1 MKQSDICIIGGGIVG
16 AATAL
21 KLIQAFP
28 KKRIVLM
35 EKENQPARHQ
45 TGRNSGVIHAGV
57 YYQPGSLKA
66 QYCREGLQ
74 RTIAYCK
81 QFDLPYEQCGK
92 LLVATNDAEMERMQ
106 SLFQRCQENELRPE
120 MLDANQ
126 LKKREPN
133 ITGLG
138 AFWVEDT
145 GIVDYIKLTAHMLAQ
160 FKAKGGEVLYSH
172 QVTAL
177 AENES
182 GVTITAAQK
191 SGSQDAVSQ
200 RVYQSQFLVNCS
212 GLQSD
217 RLATMMGLD
226 IDFEIIPFR
235 GEYYLLAE
243 KHNQVVNHLIYPIPD
258 PELPFLGVH
267 LTKMID
273 GTVTVG
279 PNAVLAMG
287 REAYRKT
294 DVDLADIAQMMR
306 FSGIWPMLRKNLKS
320 GLNEMKN
327 SVFKS
332 GYLSLVQK
340 YCPSIR
346 KEDLLPY
353 RSGIRAQAVSKN
365 GELIHDFKFVSSA
378 RSLHVGNAP
387 SPAATSAMPIAD
399 AIYDRCLAL
408 M

>member
-28 KKRIVLM
+28 KKKIVLL
-35 EKENQPARHQ
+35 EKETQPARHQ

-74 RTIAYCK
+74 RTIAYC
-81 QFDLPYEQCGK
+81 QQYDLPYEQCGK
-92 LLVATNDAEMERMQ
+92 LLVATNDIEMERMQ
-106 SLFQRCQENELRPE
+106 SLYQRCQDNALKPE
-120 MLDANQ
+120 WLDASQ
-126 LKKREPN
+126 LKQREPN
-133 ITGLG
+133 ITGEG
-138 AFWVEDT
+138 AIWVEDT
-145 GIVDYIKLTAHMLAQ
+145 GIVDYIKLTAHFLAQ
-160 FKAKGGEVLYSH
+160 FTAKGGEVCYSH
-172 QVTAL
+172 QVTGI
-177 AENES
+177 AEHADSIAIETNQQGFQTE
-182 GVTITAAQK
+182 
-191 SGSQDAVSQ
+191 
-200 RVYQSQFLVNCS
+200 FLINCA

-217 RLATMMGLD
+217 RLAKMMGLEL
-226 IDFEIIPFR
+226 DFEIIPFR

-243 KHNQVVNHLIYPIPD
+243 KHNKVVNSLIYPIPD

-287 REAYRKT
+287 REAYAKT
-294 DVDLADIAQMMR
+294 DFNLPDMRAMMR
-306 FSGIWPMLRKNLKS
+306 FSGTWPMLKKNLKS

-340 YCPSIR
+340 YCPRIQ

-353 RSGIRAQAVSKN
+353 RSGIRAQAVSSS
-365 GELIHDFKFVSSA
+365 GELIHDFKFINST

-399 AIYDRCLAL
+399 AIYDRFVALAG
-408 M
+408 

>member
-1 MKQSDICIIGGGIVG
+1 MEHSDICIVGGGIVG

-21 KLIQAFP
+21 KLQQAFP
-28 KKRIVLM
+28 DKRIVLLD
-35 EKENQPARHQ
+35 KESSAARHQ

-74 RTIAYCK
+74 RTIKYC
-81 QFDLPYEQCGK
+81 QQYHLPYDQCGK
-92 LLVATNDAEMERMQ
+92 LLVATNDLEMERMQ
-106 SLFQRCQENELRPE
+106 GLYQRCLDNELSPQL
-120 MLDANQ
+120 LDAKQ
-126 LKKREPN
+126 LKEREPN

-138 AFWVEDT
+138 AIWVKDT
-145 GIVDYIKLTAHMLAQ
+145 GIVDYVKLTEHMLQQ
-160 FKAKGGEVLYSH
+160 FQSKGGVVKFNT
-172 QVTAL
+172 QVTDL
-177 AENES
+177 VES
-182 GVTITAAQK
+182 SDGIKIHANGQ
-191 SGSQDAVSQ
+191 VSQ
-200 RVYQSQFLVNCS
+200 TAFLVNCA

-217 RLATMMGLD
+217 RLIAMLGLET
-226 IDFEIIPFR
+226 DFEIVPFR

-267 LTKMID
+267 LTRMID

-279 PNAVLAMG
+279 PNAVLALG
-287 REAYRKT
+287 REAYDKT
-294 DVDLADIAQMMR
+294 DVNIADVMQMMR
-306 FSGIWPMLRKNLKS
+306 FPGMWPMLKKNLKS

-327 SVFKS
+327 SLLKS

-340 YCPSIR
+340 YCPSIE
-346 KEDLLPY
+346 KADLLPY
-353 RSGIRAQAVSKN
+353 RSGIRAQAVSKA
-365 GELIHDFKFVSSA
+365 GELIHDFKFVTST

-399 AIYDRCLAL
+399 AIYDKCAELI
-408 M
+408 

>member
-1 MKQSDICIIGGGIVG
+1 MEHSDICIVGGGIVG

-21 KLIQAFP
+21 KLQQAYP
-28 KKRIVLM
+28 DKRIVLLD
-35 EKENQPARHQ
+35 KESSAARHQ

-57 YYQPGSLKA
+57 YYPPGSLKA

-74 RTIAYCK
+74 RTIQYC
-81 QFDLPYEQCGK
+81 QQYHLPYDQCGK
-92 LLVATNDAEMERMQ
+92 LLVATNELEMERMQ
-106 SLFQRCQENELRPE
+106 GLYQRCLDNELSPE
-120 MLDANQ
+120 LLDAKQ
-126 LKKREPN
+126 LKQREPN

-138 AFWVEDT
+138 AIWVKDT
-145 GIVDYIKLTAHMLAQ
+145 GIVDYVKLTEHMLQQ
-160 FKAKGGEVLYSH
+160 FQSKGGVVKFNT
-172 QVTAL
+172 QVTDL
-177 AENES
+177 VES
-182 GVTITAAQK
+182 NDGIKVHANGQ
-191 SGSQDAVSQ
+191 VSQ
-200 RVYQSQFLVNCS
+200 TGFLVNCA

-217 RLATMMGLD
+217 RLIAMLGLET
-226 IDFEIIPFR
+226 DFEIVPFR

-267 LTKMID
+267 LTRMID

-279 PNAVLAMG
+279 PNAVLALG
-287 REAYRKT
+287 REAYAKT
-294 DVDLADIAQMMR
+294 DVNIADVTQMMR
-306 FSGIWPMLRKNLKS
+306 FPGMWPMLKNNLKS

-327 SVFKS
+327 SLFKS

-340 YCPSIR
+340 YCPSIE
-346 KEDLLPY
+346 KADLLPY
-353 RSGIRAQAVSKN
+353 RSGIRAQAVSKT
-365 GELIHDFKFVSSA
+365 GQLIHDFKFVTST

-399 AIYDRCLAL
+399 AIYDKCAEL